1 MIYLMTLVRMEELT
15 GLPTRVL
22 FPAVD
27 AASGGAPITAALYG
41 PNPMSA
47 KEAFE
52 GFYAGASRFYPP
64 RDNRLAKMF
73 VAHGIHTIQ
82 EQIDSNVTDSLR
94 LKDIRTICHIM
105 KLQGDSGLHEAID
118 SL

>member
-1 MIYLMTLVRMEELT
+1 MADQPGHLPDKPPTLSMLHLPAGGVLVMIYLMALVRMEELT

-41 PNPMSA
+41 PKPMSA
-47 KEAFE
+47 KDALE

-82 EQIDSNVTDSLR
+82 EQID
-94 LKDIRTICHIM
+94 
-105 KLQGDSGLHEAID
+105 
-118 SL
+118 